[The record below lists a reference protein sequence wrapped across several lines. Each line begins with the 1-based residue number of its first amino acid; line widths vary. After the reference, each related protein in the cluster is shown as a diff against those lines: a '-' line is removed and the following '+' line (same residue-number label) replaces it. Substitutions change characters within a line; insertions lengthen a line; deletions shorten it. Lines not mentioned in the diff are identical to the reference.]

1 LLLCL
6 IEFFVFFNGHFI
18 SLSELSV
25 DILDEISVTIDNI
38 FILLKRLL
46 KLLTSLTI
54 VIIIA
59 ISSKVEGFL
68 LLSDE
73 FYEILQI
80 LGELFE
86 VIASLFLRIVEL
98 LEDQVLNKRVNVGF
112 TEERISETRLVF

>member
-1 LLLCL
+1 MLLCL
-6 IEFFVFFNGHFI
+6 IEFFVFFYCYFI
-18 SLSELSV
+18 ILSELSV

>member
-1 LLLCL
+1 MLLCL
-6 IEFFVFFNGHFI
+6 IEFFVFFYSDFI
-18 SLSELSV
+18 ILSELSV

-38 FILLKRLL
+38 FVLLERLL
-46 KLLTSLTI
+46 ELLTSLTI

-80 LGELFE
+80 FGELFE

-98 LEDQVLNKRVNVGF
+98 LEDQVFDEGVDVGF
-112 TEERISETRLVF
+112 AEERISETRLVF

>member
-1 LLLCL
+1 MLLCL

-25 DILDEISVTIDNI
+25 DVLDEVSVTIDNI
-38 FILLKRLL
+38 FILLERLL

>member
-1 LLLCL
+1 MLLCL
-6 IEFFVFFNGHFI
+6 IEFFVFFYSHFI
-18 SLSELSV
+18 ILSELSV

-38 FILLKRLL
+38 FIFLERLL
-46 KLLTSLTI
+46 ELLTSLTI

-68 LLSDE
+68 LLSNE

-80 LGELFE
+80 FGELFE

-98 LEDQVLNKRVNVGF
+98 LEDQVFDEGVDVRLA
-112 TEERISETRLVF
+112 EERISETRLVF

>member
-1 LLLCL
+1 MLLCL
-6 IEFFVFFNGHFI
+6 IEFFVFFYCHFI
-18 SLSELSV
+18 ILSELSV

-38 FILLKRLL
+38 FIFLERFL

-80 LGELFE
+80 FGELFE

-98 LEDQVLNKRVNVGF
+98 LEDQVFDEGVDVGF
-112 TEERISETRLVF
+112 AEERISETRLVF

>member
-6 IEFFVFFNGHFI
+6 IEFFVFFYSHFI
-18 SLSELSV
+18 ILSELSV
-25 DILDEISVTIDNI
+25 DILDEISVTIDDI
-38 FILLKRLL
+38 FILLERLL

-54 VIIIA
+54 IIIIA
-59 ISSKVEGFL
+59 ISTKVERFL

-80 LGELFE
+80 FGELFE

-98 LEDQVLNKRVNVGF
+98 LEDQVFDEGVDVRF
-112 TEERISETRLVF
+112 AEERISETRLVF